1 MVIPLLII
9 IAVLCTSGKR
19 MFMIKT
25 RLLKTISDILEG
37 KITVLTKAF
46 AEKRED
52 LLSESKSTAGD
63 KHETGRAMIQL
74 EQEKL
79 SLQLIQL
86 QKQRNILI
94 RINPEKQCKNVQM
107 GAVVETNIGTYFIS
121 TGLGQVNH
129 DGNLIFA
136 IAPTSPVA
144 QAMLG
149 KSVNDTFEFNS
160 TLQTIKAI
168 T

>member
-1 MVIPLLII
+1 MNKPALHQHLLQLLQNKLN
-9 IAVLCTSGKR
+9 VLEAS
-19 MFMIKT
+19 
-25 RLLKTISDILEG
+25 
-37 KITVLTKAF
+37 F

-79 SLQLIQL
+79 SGQLLQV
-86 QKQRNILI
+86 QKQRDMLL
-94 RINPEKQCKNVQM
+94 RINPEREYNTVQA
-107 GAVVETNIGTYFIS
+107 GALVQTDKAMFYITA
-121 TGLGQVNH
+121 GLGQVELE
-129 DGNLIFA
+129 GISVFA

-149 KSVNDTFEFNS
+149 KKASESFEFNS
-160 TLQTIKAI
+160 NKQTILKI

>member
-1 MVIPLLII
+1 MNKPALHQHLLQLLQNKLN
-9 IAVLCTSGKR
+9 VLEAS
-19 MFMIKT
+19 
-25 RLLKTISDILEG
+25 
-37 KITVLTKAF
+37 F

-79 SLQLIQL
+79 SAQLLQL
-86 QKQRNILI
+86 QKQRDMLL
-94 RINPEKQCKNVQM
+94 RINPEKEYNTVQA
-107 GAVVETNIGTYFIS
+107 GALIQTNKGMFYIT
-121 TGLGQVNH
+121 TGLGQVELE
-129 DGNLIFA
+129 GISVFA

-149 KSVNDTFEFNS
+149 KKASENFEFNS
-160 TLQTIKAI
+160 NKQTILKI

>member
-1 MVIPLLII
+1 MNKPLLHQHLLQLLQNKLN
-9 IAVLCTSGKR
+9 VLEAS
-19 MFMIKT
+19 
-25 RLLKTISDILEG
+25 
-37 KITVLTKAF
+37 F

-79 SLQLIQL
+79 SAQLLQL
-86 QKQRNILI
+86 QKQRDMLL
-94 RINPEKQCKNVQM
+94 RINPEKEYNTVQA
-107 GAVVETNIGTYFIS
+107 GALIQTNKGMFYIT
-121 TGLGQVNH
+121 TGLGQVELE
-129 DGNLIFA
+129 GISVFA

-149 KSVNDTFEFNS
+149 KKASENFEFNS
-160 TLQTIKAI
+160 NKQTILKI

>member
-1 MVIPLLII
+1 MNKPALHQHLLQLLQNKLN
-9 IAVLCTSGKR
+9 VLEAS
-19 MFMIKT
+19 
-25 RLLKTISDILEG
+25 
-37 KITVLTKAF
+37 F

-79 SLQLIQL
+79 SGQLLQV
-86 QKQRNILI
+86 QKQRDMLL
-94 RINPEKQCKNVQM
+94 RINPEREYNTVQA
-107 GAVVETNIGTYFIS
+107 GALVQTDKAMFYIT
-121 TGLGQVNH
+121 TGLGQVELE
-129 DGNLIFA
+129 GISVFA

-149 KSVNDTFEFNS
+149 KKASESFEFNS
-160 TLQTIKAI
+160 NKQTILKI

>member
-1 MVIPLLII
+1 MNKPALHQHLLQLLQNKLN
-9 IAVLCTSGKR
+9 VLEAS
-19 MFMIKT
+19 
-25 RLLKTISDILEG
+25 
-37 KITVLTKAF
+37 F

-79 SLQLIQL
+79 SGQLLQV
-86 QKQRNILI
+86 QKQRDMLL
-94 RINPEKQCKNVQM
+94 RINPEREYKTVQA
-107 GAVVETNIGTYFIS
+107 GALVQTNKGMFYIT
-121 TGLGQVNH
+121 TGLGQVELE
-129 DGNLIFA
+129 GISVFA

-149 KSVNDTFEFNS
+149 KKASENFEFNS
-160 TLQTIKAI
+160 NKQTILKI

>member
-1 MVIPLLII
+1 MNKKELFENLN
-9 IAVLCTSGKR
+9 S
-19 MFMIKT
+19 
-25 RLLKTISDILEG
+25 ILEN
-37 KITVLTKAF
+37 KISILKEAF

-79 SLQLIQL
+79 SSQLVQL
-86 QKQRNILI
+86 QKQRDMLI
-94 RINPEKQCKNVQM
+94 RINPKKQCNTVQM
-107 GAVVETNIGTYFIS
+107 GALVETDKGAYFIS
-121 TGLGQVNH
+121 TGLGQIKH
-129 DGNLIFA
+129 EGSLIFA

-160 TLQTIKAI
+160 TKQTIHSIA
-168 T
+168 